1 MWERYQNNGLYC
13 ANSNFMRVHY
23 FCRPSTGSFLTPTWS
38 NLYFMFFICQM
49 SVKRTLSSP
58 LQQGTHL
65 CIDDMLKFFG
75 GKNRKSLNV
84 SGVPIWSFRPV
95 PVWRDRLETTDQI
108 RQKRLLPEWNVL
120 CELRRT
126 SLSQLCAWM
135 SIQLKLKQ
143 IYDNSNNINKRKSI
157 GILSLTS

>member
-1 MWERYQNNGLYC
+1 MDYTVLTATALSSWEC
-13 ANSNFMRVHY
+13 IIFVISIF
-23 FCRPSTGSFLTPTWS
+23 PSTGSFLTPTWS
-38 NLYFMFFICQM
+38 NLFFVMFFICQM
-49 SVKRTLSSP
+49 SVKLTLSSP

-65 CIDDMLKFFG
+65 CINDMLKFFG

-95 PVWRDRLETTDQI
+95 PVRWERLETTDQCG
-108 RQKRLLPEWNVL
+108 QKRLLPEWNVL

-126 SLSQLCAWM
+126 SLSQLCASM

-143 IYDNSNNINKRKSI
+143 IYDNSNNIN
-157 GILSLTS
+157 